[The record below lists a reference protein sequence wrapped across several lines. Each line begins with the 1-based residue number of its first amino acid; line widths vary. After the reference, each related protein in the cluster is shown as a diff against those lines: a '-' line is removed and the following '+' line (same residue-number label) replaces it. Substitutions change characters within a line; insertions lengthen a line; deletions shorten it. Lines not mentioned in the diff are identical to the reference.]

1 MSGDVALFGH
11 WICPFSTRVEWALHQ
26 RGIEH
31 TLVPVPPS
39 AARPPDFVVPQE
51 FLDHSPKLEVPM
63 VRVGQDYRADSIP
76 VLEWLEERIDAPSL
90 LPTDPSARRLVR
102 QRVTWIDEHAFR
114 PMIGVY
120 YGVDPVRIE
129 RAGQRLIDA
138 LETMGD
144 WATTTGWLAG
154 NEPTIAD
161 AVALPIHVRLHGL
174 QRLGLAAPV
183 PPSWNTYGE
192 RCRELP
198 SWGPVE
204 WTQGQEDEFVG
215 RFESFR
221 RGQRRK
227 LEEGNP

>member
-90 LPTDPSARRLVR
+90 LPTDLSARTLVR

-161 AVALPIHVRLHGL
+161 AVALPIHVRLQGL
-174 QRLGLAAPV
+174 QRLGLSAPI

-198 SWGPVE
+198 SWDPVE

-221 RGQRRK
+221 RVQRRK
-227 LEEGNP
+227 QEEGNP